1 LSIQLGGDVADQC
14 GQVPAGGVSV
24 GAAQKYGLELRSFIA
39 AHDRYAI
46 EVWAQLFPAGLP
58 AHPPRN
64 PLAKVWL
71 ERPES
76 IPNDDHGRHGQA

>member
-39 AHDRYAI
+39 AHDRKS
-46 EVWAQLFPAGLP
+46 EPQLG
-58 AHPPRN
+58 
-64 PLAKVWL
+64 
-71 ERPES
+71 ER
-76 IPNDDHGRHGQA
+76 DRFKLKR